1 MNIHKSEK
9 QVALSRNF
17 CNLRF
22 FFFHMSFPIMIIN
35 IYLYIYNQIIQLR
48 KRKIVLI
55 SKENLIKSLSG

>member
-22 FFFHMSFPIMIIN
+22 FFRMSFPIMIIN
-35 IYLYIYNQIIQLR
+35 IYLYIYNQINQLR

-55 SKENLIKSLSG
+55 SKKNLIKSLSG

>member
-22 FFFHMSFPIMIIN
+22 FFHMSFPIMIIN
-35 IYLYIYNQIIQLR
+35 IYLYIYNQINQLR

>member
-17 CNLRF
+17 CNLS

-35 IYLYIYNQIIQLR
+35 IYLYIYNQINQLR